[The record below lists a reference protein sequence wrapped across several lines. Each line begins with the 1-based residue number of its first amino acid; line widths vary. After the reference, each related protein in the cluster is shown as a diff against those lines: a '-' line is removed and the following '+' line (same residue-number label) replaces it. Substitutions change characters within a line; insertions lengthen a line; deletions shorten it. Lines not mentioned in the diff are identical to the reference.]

1 LVTSKISLKSFT
13 VFLKVLPFV
22 ISRNKSGMKG
32 NLHQKTKTNA
42 VFVQENQ
49 IKNVNE
55 PTSPMGGKPKRQ
67 TL

>member
-1 LVTSKISLKSFT
+1 
-13 VFLKVLPFV
+13 V
-22 ISRNKSGMKG
+22 ISRNKSGIKG

-49 IKNVNE
+49 IKNVKE